1 MATNFSFEGL
11 LGGINNAFGG
21 GSSNYLD
28 EYLTPDQ
35 KRMMQRNAMLA
46 ASAALLKAGG
56 ESTRRIGIGE
66 ALGEALQAGQGG
78 YEKAQTGALTQMSL
92 KQKLD
97 EAKRAKELN
106 ARLAGIMG
114 TSGEMESPQTT
125 ANQLMQAGRAA
136 FQAGD
141 FTRAFDFYRQAREVN
156 PKDEVQGAPFE
167 GTDAQGNPIMLQQMK
182 GGAIRPISGYGVKQG
197 AIGQPFEVTGPNG
210 KPMLVQQ
217 LPNGTLREVSGVSAK
232 QAAPGQP
239 IEMTDAQGQSVM
251 VQQMPDG
258 SFRPVAGFT
267 PKQAA
272 PSQPFEVAGPGG
284 QPMLVQQ
291 LSDGTLRQVTGA
303 TPKQAAPSQPFEVS
317 GPDGNPML
325 VQQMPDGSLR
335 QVIGASPKQAAPSQP
350 FEVSGPNGQP
360 MLVQQLSDGT
370 LRQVTGASPKQAAPG
385 EPFEVTGADGK
396 PVLVQKM
403 SDGSLRP
410 VSGFAPK
417 QEAAVA
423 PVEVTGADGKPMLVT
438 PQRGGGYTPVIGI
451 GPKQEASTNEEKQLK
466 SMGLKFTMANLA
478 ALRRAGAAPA
488 ADKAPRTQQVQLED
502 GTIGL
507 INMDTGAV
515 TRSTVGGVEV
525 KGKSEAPVAFSE
537 ASRKLNN
544 LKGNISAYKT
554 EINSNKTVFPS
565 EVPLPFGAR
574 IPLPTGE
581 DTARLR
587 GKYQSLLM
595 GVKDLY
601 ELGALTGP
609 DMGIIE
615 QQLTNPA
622 SFAGMFT
629 SRDAMR
635 EQIKVLE
642 DMAGRAEENLSVT
655 YKRKIPAAS
664 TSGIPAEPGAR
675 PADIEKI
682 INQYRRTR

>member
-92 KQKLD
+92 KQKMD

-114 TSGEMESPQTT
+114 ASTTGEMESPQTT

-136 FQAGD
+136 MQAGD
-141 FTRAFDFYRQAREVN
+141 FTRGFDFYKQSREVN
-156 PKDEVQGAPFE
+156 PRDELQGGLTPASDE
-167 GTDAQGNPIMLQQMK
+167 NGNPILVKVYKSGKVVTAEGFGVPREMVLQDI
-182 GGAIRPISGYGVKQG
+182 GGKMVAIDKARTQTGSELTLGMTPYQQFQSNLELEKLGMSRQDLDAKLKNDAQRLSISERELALAVKRFGLNEQEFARG
-197 AIGQPFEVTGPNG
+197 NYQVEQAENGTFVYVSKVPGMPSIPVPGTGGKQLSVGITPMQQADLAMQLRRLNLSEAEFARGNYEV
-210 KPMLVQQ
+210 KEAD
-217 LPNGTLREVSGVSAK
+217 NGTLMYVSKVPGMPAIPVMGAGGNPLTVGISATEQARLNISLQQLGLSK
-232 QAAPGQP
+232 QEFDQKVKQDALRMGIDQQNLGLALKRYNLSAAEYARGNY
-239 IEMTDAQGQSVM
+239 SVKETE
-251 VQQMPDG
+251 
-258 SFRPVAGFT
+258 AGFSYVPT
-267 PKQAA
+267 
-272 PSQPFEVAGPGG
+272 VPGLPTIPIMG
-284 QPMLVQQ
+284 
-291 LSDGTLRQVTGA
+291 GG
-303 TPKQAAPSQPFEVS
+303 
-317 GPDGNPML
+317 
-325 VQQMPDGSLR
+325 
-335 QVIGASPKQAAPSQP
+335 
-350 FEVSGPNGQP
+350 
-360 MLVQQLSDGT
+360 
-370 LRQVTGASPKQAAPG
+370 G
-385 EPFEVTGADGK
+385 EP
-396 PVLVQKM
+396 L
-403 SDGSLRP
+403 
-410 VSGFAPK
+410 
-417 QEAAVA
+417 
-423 PVEVTGADGKPMLVT
+423 
-438 PQRGGGYTPVIGI
+438 
-451 GPKQEASTNEEKQLK
+451 
-466 SMGLKFTMANLA
+466 
-478 ALRRAGAAPA
+478 
-488 ADKAPRTQQVQLED
+488 
-502 GTIGL
+502 
-507 INMDTGAV
+507 
-515 TRSTVGGVEV
+515 
-525 KGKSEAPVAFSE
+525 KGKSEAPAAFSE
-537 ASRKLNN
+537 AAKKLNN

-664 TSGIPAEPGAR
+664 TLGIGAAPPVVPGAGGSGLTWD
-675 PADIEKI
+675 PAQKKFV
-682 INQYRRTR
+682 NR

>member
-92 KQKLD
+92 KQKMD
-97 EAKRAKELN
+97 EAKRLAEFNKIQSSILLN
-106 ARLAGIMG
+106 
-114 TSGEMESPQTT
+114 T
-125 ANQLMQAGRAA
+125 
-136 FQAGD
+136 
-141 FTRAFDFYRQAREVN
+141 
-156 PKDEVQGAPFE
+156 
-167 GTDAQGNPIMLQQMK
+167 
-182 GGAIRPISGYGVKQG
+182 QG
-197 AIGQPFEVTGPNG
+197 AIPSVVSNVEETAAGAGKGAFLPIGTEAPPPVDPNVFRASQYQRLAQNALKYGQPDLALKYEEMGQKINPRDELIGGLTQVTDENG
-210 KPMLVQQ
+210 
-217 LPNGTLREVSGVSAK
+217 S
-232 QAAPGQP
+232 P
-239 IEMTDAQGQSVM
+239 IM
-251 VQQMPDG
+251 VQQFKSGKMVTAKGYGPQREIVLQNVGGKVIAVDKSNIKVG
-258 SFRPVAGFT
+258 KELAIELSPYEKAQVDARNAELGMRREDLDAKLKNDAVRLGIDKKQLELAIDRAALSKEEFIRGAYERVEAEGGNLFYVSKTPGYPSIPVPGPGVAGKPLGVGIT
-267 PKQAA
+267 PIQQANLNLATDQFGLSKDQFGLSKDQFDQKVKQDAA
-272 PSQPFEVAGPGG
+272 QLGIA
-284 QPMLVQQ
+284 LQQ
-291 LSDGTLRQVTGA
+291 LGLSKDQFNQKV
-303 TPKQAAPSQPFEVS
+303 KQDA
-317 GPDGNPML
+317 L
-325 VQQMPDGSLR
+325 
-335 QVIGASPKQAAPSQP
+335 
-350 FEVSGPNGQP
+350 
-360 MLVQQLSDGT
+360 
-370 LRQVTGASPKQAAPG
+370 
-385 EPFEVTGADGK
+385 
-396 PVLVQKM
+396 
-403 SDGSLRP
+403 
-410 VSGFAPK
+410 
-417 QEAAVA
+417 
-423 PVEVTGADGKPMLVT
+423 
-438 PQRGGGYTPVIGI
+438 
-451 GPKQEASTNEEKQLK
+451 
-466 SMGLKFTMANLA
+466 SMGIDQQRLGLELKRYNLSA
-478 ALRRAGAAPA
+478 AELAKGNYKVQETENGFVYIPTVPGMPTIPIMSAGGE
-488 ADKAPRTQQVQLED
+488 QL
-502 GTIGL
+502 
-507 INMDTGAV
+507 
-515 TRSTVGGVEV
+515 

-544 LKGNISAYKT
+544 LKGNLSAYKT